1 MLGHPAPGELDS
13 DRNALA
19 LANYILGGGNF
30 SSRLMASVRS
40 KKGKTYGISSQ
51 LACNRN
57 CGIFMVSTA
66 TLSAQTAEVLTM
78 IFTVYQDFASQ
89 GVTDQELAKAKQF
102 ATGNMAFQLE
112 GIGNIT
118 EKLLWLRLYG
128 RDNTYI
134 ERFGELIAAIDK
146 NRVNEAIRKY
156 VSSKH
161 FAVVAVGKKTDLQPQ
176 LESFG
181 NVVTIPFR
189 ADPR

>member
-1 MLGHPAPGELDS
+1 
-13 DRNALA
+13 
-19 LANYILGGGNF
+19 
-30 SSRLMASVRS
+30 
-40 KKGKTYGISSQ
+40 
-51 LACNRN
+51 
-57 CGIFMVSTA
+57 MVSTA